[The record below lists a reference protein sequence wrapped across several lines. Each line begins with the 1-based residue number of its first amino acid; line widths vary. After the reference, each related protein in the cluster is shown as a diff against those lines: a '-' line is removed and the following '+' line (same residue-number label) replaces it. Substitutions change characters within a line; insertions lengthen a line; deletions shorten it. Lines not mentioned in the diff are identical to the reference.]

1 MITPVNSV
9 LASSINLNLNNY
21 ASASE
26 KLADPQ
32 RSEDVDAVIKMK
44 RSKQAAEAAM
54 AAMARVNE
62 TAEHLLDIVV

>member
-9 LASSINLNLNNY
+9 LASSIHINLNNH
-21 ASASE
+21 ANAAE
-26 KLADPQ
+26 KLATPD
-32 RSEDVDAVIKMK
+32 RSEDVDAIIQMK

-54 AAMARVNE
+54 AAMQRVNE